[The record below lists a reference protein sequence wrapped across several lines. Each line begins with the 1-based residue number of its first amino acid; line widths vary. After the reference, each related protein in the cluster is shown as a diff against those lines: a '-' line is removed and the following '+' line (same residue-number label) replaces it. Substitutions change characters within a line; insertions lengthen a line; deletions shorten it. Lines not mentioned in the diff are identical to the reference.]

1 MFKRVL
7 LTSFVLVLVLL
18 PINVCYSYQ
27 SEGNRIPT
35 VKSFAEGLDY
45 FPPCVS
51 TIKSYAEK
59 IHHFPL
65 YSLHGFLSLSA
76 ISDSGDNFFY
86 ATQSCPPFYQFT
98 KFALNASDQ
107 DRREAINYL
116 PQAKASERALILYM
130 LYCSLNTQYL
140 PIIADYLNDREIAF
154 YSIRG
159 YDKIE
164 KLPYQLQL
172 SPITLNEYSPIT
184 MSRLECDKSLFAD
197 WADQLPPS
205 GISMSPTLPGY
216 AESNIR
222 VLTIARMALQ
232 FWGIKIEYSPWD
244 GDLQIVHP
252 KNVNPLVNA
261 YLSAAPITQQQWNQ
275 FYSSD
280 VRLQYY
286 VNRYFLRV
294 EAGELEDYDR
304 ETKKFLKEIEKLPFA
319 LKVEVYLHTSLM
331 EPWFGAKQNTL
342 SVNKNVLSDLSKFLE
357 EGKLTI
363 FTARNYPYPITDSDY
378 VKQRENKKYL
388 SNTEEFWTSFLGSAS
403 TEELRQFIE
412 SVNQINDTQ
421 TTDYIFKNY
430 LVKQIYKYR
439 KDVSLN
445 KDNE

>member
-1 MFKRVL
+1 
-7 LTSFVLVLVLL
+7 
-18 PINVCYSYQ
+18 
-27 SEGNRIPT
+27 
-35 VKSFAEGLDY
+35 
-45 FPPCVS
+45 
-51 TIKSYAEK
+51 
-59 IHHFPL
+59 
-65 YSLHGFLSLSA
+65 
-76 ISDSGDNFFY
+76 
-86 ATQSCPPFYQFT
+86 
-98 KFALNASDQ
+98 
-107 DRREAINYL
+107 
-116 PQAKASERALILYM
+116 
-130 LYCSLNTQYL
+130 
-140 PIIADYLNDREIAF
+140 
-154 YSIRG
+154 
-159 YDKIE
+159 
-164 KLPYQLQL
+164 
-172 SPITLNEYSPIT
+172 
-184 MSRLECDKSLFAD
+184 
-197 WADQLPPS
+197 
-205 GISMSPTLPGY
+205 MSPTLPGY